1 VSDDPGGFESL
12 LDRMV
17 PGAGRPSPERQPTD
31 AATTPALTDRT
42 PVQQVAVHLSP
53 SSSSPGHFAAPDPRD
68 RLGWAALQLALA
80 FLVIYA
86 VHAVTYSAGYLAA
99 ARPEFALSR
108 TAPVQDLAAL
118 GTITLAVAVFL
129 LARGHRLPAAAAA
142 DVGLLFYVAVAA
154 GVSIFEYWEPVPT
167 RYTPLHV
174 SWVCLWITLYPMV
187 VPTRPTR
194 LGIGALAAASMGPLA
209 LFVFTAVRDI
219 PLPAPQVLVWL
230 TLPPFVCAALA
241 MYPAPWI
248 HRLETAIKQ
257 VRELGSYQLL
267 ELIDRG
273 GQGEVWRAR
282 HRLLARPAAIKL
294 ARPDLL
300 ADLPRPQ
307 QQAMLQRF
315 EREARITSTLCSP
328 HTVHLFDFGVTEDGS
343 LYAVMELLDGL
354 DLDSLVTKH
363 GPVPPER
370 AVHFLV
376 QACDSLAEAHARRLV
391 HRDIKPQNL
400 MACRYGLEVD
410 FLKVLDFGLVLG
422 LDRSTESARR
432 LTALGA
438 VAGTPAYLAPE
449 IVLGE
454 ADIDHRADI
463 YALGCVG
470 FWLLTGRTVFEAD
483 SHRTML
489 MNHLQTD
496 PSFPPLAEKV
506 PAEFE
511 RLLLRCLNK
520 DPADRPENAV
530 ALRRDLRGLALERS
544 WNRERATAWWATRD
558 AEATA
563 DGGSTPTA

>member
-1 VSDDPGGFESL
+1 MSDEPGGFESL

-17 PGAGRPSPERQPTD
+17 PGAGRRRADTEPAVTPTVAD
-31 AATTPALTDRT
+31 GK
-42 PVQQVAVHLSP
+42 PVQQVAVHLSARG
-53 SSSSPGHFAAPDPRD
+53 SSPGHFTAPDSRE

-80 FLVIYA
+80 YLVIYA
-86 VHAVTYSAGYLAA
+86 VHSLTYTAGYLSST
-99 ARPEFALSR
+99 RPGLDVSR
-108 TAPVQDLAAL
+108 VAPVEDIAAIGTVALAL
-118 GTITLAVAVFL
+118 VVFG
-129 LARGHRLPAAAAA
+129 LARGRKLPASAAESA
-142 DVGLLFYVAVAA
+142 GLAFYVAVAVGIA
-154 GVSIFEYWEPVPT
+154 TFEHWEPMPT
-167 RYTPLHV
+167 KYTPIHV
-174 SWVCLWITLYPMV
+174 SWICLWITLYPMV
-187 VPTRPTR
+187 VPTRPVR
-194 LGIGALAAASMGPLA
+194 LGVAALAAAASGPLA
-209 LFVFTAVRDI
+209 VFVFAAIRDV

-241 MYPAPWI
+241 VYPAPWI
-248 HRLETAIKQ
+248 HRLESAMEQ

-267 ELIDRG
+267 ELISRG

-300 ADLPRPQ
+300 AGLSRPQ
-307 QQAMLQRF
+307 QEAMLQRF

-343 LYAVMELLDGL
+343 LYAVMELLDGM
-354 DLDSLVTKH
+354 DLERLVQQH
-363 GPVPPER
+363 GPMPPER

-376 QACDSLAEAHARRLV
+376 QACDSLAEAHANRLV
-391 HRDIKPQNL
+391 HRDIKPHNL

-422 LDRSTESARR
+422 LEQGTASSER

-454 ADIDHRADI
+454 DRIDHRADI

-483 SHRTML
+483 SHRTM
-489 MNHLQTD
+489 MINHLQTD

-506 PAEFE
+506 PADLE
-511 RLLLRCLNK
+511 RVLLDCLAK
-520 DPADRPENAV
+520 APADRPTDAATLKAQLVE
-530 ALRRDLRGLALERS
+530 LGLEWTGDQAR
-544 WNRERATAWWATRD
+544 AWWRAQ
-558 AEATA
+558 
-563 DGGSTPTA
+563 GSNSS